1 VCAVL
6 VAYEDVMCDVLLRV
20 PVVVASPHFITMMLA
35 ATKSKGCTV
44 VECDGFAS
52 SLAAGIVRGCWM
64 QQQQQQQRVCTV
76 MACCLPCAFTSLIL
90 SCQSTVS
97 CTLHP
102 VTK

>member
-1 VCAVL
+1 MCAL
-6 VAYEDVMCDVLLRV
+6 VLRV
-20 PVVVASPHFITMMLA
+20 QVFFVASPHFITIMLA

-44 VECDGFAS
+44 VECRGFAS
-52 SLAAGIVRGCWM
+52 SLAAGIVRECWM
-64 QQQQQQQRVCTV
+64 QQQRVCTV